1 MGGIGFFYGDT
12 GLFYGRCRALLA
24 DLGLCLLGLFLGC
37 YRLVMGDI
45 GFLANLR
52 LCLLGL
58 FLGYYRLV
66 MGDIGLLTNL
76 RADHSQRVTLAGGR
90 VSRRF
95 HSTGTTAP
103 AGLRAV
109 TVLEGLF

>member
-24 DLGLCLLGLFLGC
+24 DLG
-37 YRLVMGDI
+37 
-45 GFLANLR
+45 